1 MYKIIELEINPDL
14 SGDTGVFEVAWVEY
28 PAIEQDLVYFSQQ
41 KFYKAPEYVQT
52 KACQA
57 IKENEKRGN
66 PAGTQVGKVR
76 AQQLC
81 KGEEIS
87 LETVKRIKSF
97 LERAKVYDTG
107 NWDDNG
113 TIAMGLWGGVEALSW
128 VDKILSQVEN
138 QESSKQEFVYPNAGE
153 SEDDFISRCVS
164 YVVNEGRTTDE
175 AVGKCYGM
183 WNNRTFE
190 VGEYAE
196 IGPRGGI
203 RESDKAPKS
212 KTKNPSPKGEGSA
225 KGDASTTRGAVV
237 TKEVEEIL
245 QKKADDFNE
254 KYKDK
259 LGYGAN
265 VGSLKTVY
273 QRGVGAY
280 NTSHSPAVRSSQQW
294 GLART
299 NAFLYLLKNGR
310 PERKAYIQDD
320 DLLPSGHPKK
330 DKMTQ
335 QYAGDKVS
343 FDWDDTLDT
352 RYGRDLLEQEMSR
365 GNIIYIISARNLT
378 TKEMIDTSIKYGF
391 PAKNIYTV
399 GSNPEKIE
407 KIKELG
413 IKRHYDNNFR
423 VVQELG
429 PVGIKFDYDVTALPD
444 YVDYAD
450 TGLTE
455 SVLGF
460 CGCGFE
466 ESDPSQE
473 MNVFGY
479 TTEYFYICPGARALF
494 ENLITMDVDDDTKGM
509 IRSAAQIADNVFK
522 IEAEVIRKDNASQQ
536 ELDEAIILVDDFK
549 DLILEIDEITGMNQ
563 ETSFMDGHIITIKK
577 YLGKFEQDFS
587 TWDPED
593 QELKLLFDQVKE
605 AHPYEFEYITQP
617 NLRGFT
623 LDEIKRINHKN
634 PTKYY
639 KYERILTGEPHRAF
653 CNSLVGRYFRR
664 SQIYALENYNKE
676 FGHQKQGYSKW
687 LYKGGPNCIHAWVEY
702 SAIGDRIQETNAN
715 LGIAGIPPKN
725 LPNNGYYSEE
735 TKRKSEIAYII
746 SQQNLSS
753 ITHLTPDEFDCTFNG
768 ICNVD
773 FSKQKSE
780 IFASDKERRMVYT
793 PLMIPNMLIPRYDEA
808 SEEKYFVKFRPETI
822 VQIRDKFMTEL
833 RNRKTN
839 LEHTDKK
846 FDDAVLVESWIIESE
861 KDKAYDLGFT
871 QDQLPIG
878 TWMGVYKILETPQ
891 GDELWNKY
899 IKPGKVQG
907 MSVEG
912 NFMLNF
918 SEIKRDE
925 YLLESIINILNEVS

>member
-28 PAIEQDLVYFSQQ
+28 PAIEQELVYFSQQ

-81 KGEEIS
+81 KGEDIS
-87 LETVKRIKSF
+87 LETVKRMKSF

-128 VDKILSQVEN
+128 VDKIINQVEN
-138 QESSKQEFVYPNAGE
+138 QESSKQEFVYPNPGE

-164 YVVNEGRTTDE
+164 YVMDEGKTADE

-183 WNNRTFE
+183 WKNKDFAE
-190 VGEYAE
+190 VGE
-196 IGPRGGI
+196 RGGI
-203 RESDKAPKS
+203 KPSDKAPKS
-212 KTKNPSPKGEGSA
+212 DTPNPDPKGEGSA
-225 KGDASTTRGAVV
+225 KGDASDTRGAVV
-237 TKEVEEIL
+237 PKEVEEIL
-245 QKKADDFNE
+245 KKKSDDFNE
-254 KYKDK
+254 RYKDN
-259 LGYGAN
+259 LGYGVN
-265 VGSLKTVY
+265 VGMLKTVY

-280 NTSHSPAVRSSQQW
+280 NTSHSPAVKSSQQW
-294 GLART
+294 GLARV
-299 NAFLYLLKNGR
+299 NAFLYLVKEGR
-310 PERKAYIQDD
+310 PENKKYDSD
-320 DLLPSGHPKK
+320 FDLLPSGHPKK
-330 DKMTQ
+330 EKMSQ
-335 QYAGDKVS
+335 DFAPDKVS

-352 RYGRDLLEQEMSR
+352 RRGKDLLEQELSR
-365 GNIIYIISARNLT
+365 GNLIYIISARNLT
-378 TKEMIDTSIKYGF
+378 TKEMIDLSIEYGF
-391 PAKNIYTV
+391 PASHIYTT
-399 GSNPEKIE
+399 GSNPAKIK

-413 IKRHYDNNFR
+413 IKRHYDNNFK

-429 PVGIKFDYDVTALPD
+429 PVGIKFDYDVSGLPD

-460 CGCGFE
+460 CGCGFA

-473 MNVFGY
+473 MDVFGY
-479 TTEYFYICPGARALF
+479 TTEYFYICPGAQALF
-494 ENLITMDVDDDTKGM
+494 DHLVSMEVDEDTKGM
-509 IRSAAQIADNVFK
+509 IRSGAQIADNIFK
-522 IEAEVIRKDNASQQ
+522 IEAEVVHNNNASQQ
-536 ELDEAIILVDDFK
+536 ELDEATILVGDFK
-549 DLILEIDEITGMNQ
+549 DLIAEIDKITGM
-563 ETSFMDGHIITIKK
+563 EHDTSFMDGHITTIRE
-577 YLGKFEQDFS
+577 YLGKFQQDFS

-593 QELKLLFDQVKE
+593 QKLARLFDFIAEKR
-605 AHPYEFEYITQP
+605 PYEFEYITSP
-617 NLRGFT
+617 LLKGYTEN
-623 LDEIKRINHKN
+623 DIKQINHKN

-639 KYERILTGEPHRAF
+639 LYKRVLSGFPDRPF
-653 CNSLVGRYFRR
+653 CLSIEGRYFRR
-664 SQIYALENYNKE
+664 SQIYALENFNKE
-676 FGHQKQGYSKW
+676 FGHNGKAYSKW
-687 LYKGGPNCIHAWVEY
+687 LYKGGPQCVHAWEEWSV
-702 SAIGDRIQETNAN
+702 IGDRMRNDGMVDGIPGQAPQQLPGKGYYPGTARYEAN
-715 LGIAGIPPKN
+715 LSKQTA
-725 LPNNGYYSEE
+725 
-735 TKRKSEIAYII
+735 I
-746 SQQNLSS
+746 SY
-753 ITHLTPDEFDCTFNG
+753 LTPEEFNCTFNG
-768 ICNVD
+768 VCDLD
-773 FSKQKSE
+773 FSKQKTE
-780 IFASDKERRMVYT
+780 VFASDKDRRMVYT
-793 PLMIPNMLIPRYDEA
+793 PLMIPNILIPRYDEV
-808 SEEKYFVKFRPETI
+808 SDEKYFVKFRPETI
-822 VQIRDKFMTEL
+822 VKIRDKFMTEL

-891 GDELWNKY
+891 GDELWEKY

-918 SEIKRDE
+918 SEQKRDE
-925 YLLESIINILNEVS
+925 YLLESIINILNEIS

>member
-28 PAIEQDLVYFSQQ
+28 PAIEQELVYFSQQ
-41 KFYKAPEYVQT
+41 KFYKAPEYVQS

-81 KGEEIS
+81 KGEDIS
-87 LETVKRIKSF
+87 LETVKRMKSF

-128 VDKILSQVEN
+128 VDKIINQVEN
-138 QESSKQEFVYPNAGE
+138 QESSKQEFVYPNPGE

-164 YVVNEGRTTDE
+164 YVMDEGKTADE

-183 WNNRTFE
+183 W
-190 VGEYAE
+190 
-196 IGPRGGI
+196 
-203 RESDKAPKS
+203 
-212 KTKNPSPKGEGSA
+212 KNQNFSP
-225 KGDASTTRGAVV
+225 
-237 TKEVEEIL
+237 
-245 QKKADDFNE
+245 
-254 KYKDK
+254 
-259 LGYGAN
+259 
-265 VGSLKTVY
+265 
-273 QRGVGAY
+273 
-280 NTSHSPAVRSSQQW
+280 
-294 GLART
+294 
-299 NAFLYLLKNGR
+299 
-310 PERKAYIQDD
+310 
-320 DLLPSGHPKK
+320 
-330 DKMTQ
+330 
-335 QYAGDKVS
+335 DKVS

-352 RYGRDLLEQEMSR
+352 RKGKDLLEQELSR
-365 GNIIYIISARNLT
+365 GNLIYIISARNLT
-378 TKEMIDTSIKYGF
+378 TKEMIDLSIEYGF
-391 PAKNIYTV
+391 PASHIYTT
-399 GSNPEKIE
+399 GSNPAKIK

-413 IKRHYDNNFR
+413 IKRHYDNNFK

-460 CGCGFE
+460 CGCGFA

-473 MNVFGY
+473 MDVFGY
-479 TTEYFYICPGARALF
+479 TTEYFYICPGAQALF
-494 ENLITMDVDDDTKGM
+494 NHLVSMEVDEDTKGM
-509 IRSAAQIADNVFK
+509 IRSGAQIADNIFK
-522 IEAEVIRKDNASQQ
+522 IEAEVVHNNNASQQ
-536 ELDEAIILVDDFK
+536 ELDEATILVDDFK
-549 DLILEIDEITGMNQ
+549 DLISEIDKITGMEHN
-563 ETSFMDGHIITIKK
+563 TSFMDGHITTIRE
-577 YLGKFEQDFS
+577 YLGKFEEDFS

-593 QELKLLFDQVKE
+593 QKLAKLFDFIAEKR
-605 AHPYEFEYITQP
+605 PYEFEYITSP
-617 NLRGFT
+617 LLRGYT
-623 LDEIKRINHKN
+623 QNDIKQINHKN

-639 KYERILTGEPHRAF
+639 LYKRVLSGFPDRPF
-653 CNSLVGRYFRR
+653 CVSIEGRYFRR
-664 SQIYALENYNKE
+664 SQIYALENFNKE
-676 FGHQKQGYSKW
+676 FGHNKKAYSKW
-687 LYKGGPNCIHAWVEY
+687 LYKGGPQCVHAWEEW
-702 SAIGDRIQETNAN
+702 SAIGDRIRNDGMVDGIPGKAPQELPGKGYYPGTARYEAN
-715 LGIAGIPPKN
+715 LSKQTA
-725 LPNNGYYSEE
+725 
-735 TKRKSEIAYII
+735 I
-746 SQQNLSS
+746 SY
-753 ITHLTPDEFDCTFNG
+753 LTPEEFNCTFNG
-768 ICNVD
+768 VCDLD

-780 IFASDKERRMVYT
+780 VFASDKERRMVYT
-793 PLMIPNMLIPRYDEA
+793 PLMIPNILIPRYDEV
-808 SEEKYFVKFRPETI
+808 SDEKYFVKFRPETI

-839 LEHTDKK
+839 LEHSDKK

-891 GDELWNKY
+891 GDELWDKY

-918 SEIKRDE
+918 SEQKRDE
-925 YLLESIINILNEVS
+925 YLLESIINILNEIS